1 LILNNNKII
10 TKLLKEAK
18 TNWNID
24 KNLAPIEYIKKFF
37 LILSNSNNNIDKYI
51 QLYLYEFFTH
61 ESVRDRKVTSREF
74 EDFLSLLLDAKV
86 TDELKRK
93 NNNIDND
100 LKNKISELY
109 PSLIQKELQEIIF
122 DLSTNK
128 REKADLILKDG
139 TNISIKT
146 LKGFSLCDIY
156 IKNLPNISKE
166 KEEFIKEY
174 CKEFPSISLET
185 IEKIKN
191 YLYMPNCNEL
201 KKIYLNKTNKKC
213 NELKNLYLEK
223 IKQECPEYENLK
235 KLYQELKDKLKPNT
249 ELNIGALSHRGL
261 FKNIVDEKLSDR
273 KDGLGSRQQIIELLN
288 KIENNGKLDKF
299 KERLKFF
306 LDYVY
311 GNEIYFIAYKSG
323 IKMQIFIFQGKELN
337 NILVNLLD
345 QCIPCFAA
353 IFHRWENNNLR
364 LNIEH
369 LINKKLWIIDKSEEY
384 IDKKNFS
391 FNIKGKKFE
400 CKIDNNPFRKENLIV
415 IDFRKALDDQ
425 NFIEKIKTSQ
435 KEYIDN
441 LLKNIKN

>member
-1 LILNNNKII
+1 MILNNNKII
-10 TKLLKEAK
+10 TELLKEAK
-18 TNWNID
+18 ANWNID
-24 KNLAPIEYIKKFF
+24 KNLTPIEYIKKIF
-37 LILSNSNNNIDKYI
+37 LILSDPNNDIDKFI
-51 QLYLYEFFTH
+51 QLYIYEFFTH

-93 NNNIDND
+93 NNNKIDND
-100 LKNKISELY
+100 LKNKISQLY
-109 PSLIQKELQEIIF
+109 PKLNDKELKEIMF

-156 IKNLPNISKE
+156 IKDFLKNPQK
-166 KEEFIKEY
+166 KFIKKY
-174 CKEFPSISLET
+174 CKDFPYITLQSLML
-185 IEKIKN
+185 II
-191 YLYMPNCNEL
+191 NCINNNSNCDES
-201 KKIYLNKTNKKC
+201 KKTYKEIR
-213 NELKNLYLEK
+213 
-223 IKQECPEYENLK
+223 
-235 KLYQELKDKLKPNT
+235 DKLKPNT

-273 KDGLGSRQQIIELLN
+273 KDGLGSRQQIIDLLN
-288 KIENNGKLDKF
+288 KIKNNGELDKF
-299 KERLKFF
+299 KDRLKFF

-337 NILVNLLD
+337 NILINLLD

-364 LNIEH
+364 LNIAH
-369 LINKKLWIIDKSEEY
+369 LINEELWTIDKSEDY
-384 IDKKNFS
+384 KDKITFS
-391 FNIKGKKFE
+391 FKIKKEEFK
-400 CKIDNNPFRKENLIV
+400 CKINNNPFRKENLII

-441 LLKNIKN
+441 LLKKIKN